1 MNWYI
6 EVLAKYAVF
15 TGRARRKEYWMF
27 FFISLVVIL
36 ALGFLEGLAGIAP
49 ESEASLLSGLYALV
63 VLIPSV
69 AVQVRRLH
77 DTGRTGW
84 WLLIGF
90 VPLVGVLVL
99 FALMVQ
105 EGEVGDNVYGANPKL
120 MSV

>member
-6 EVLAKYAVF
+6 EVLAQYAVF
-15 TGRARRKEYWMF
+15 TGRARRKDYWMF
-27 FFISLVVIL
+27 FLISMIVIL
-36 ALGFLEGLAGIAP
+36 ALGFLEGVAGIAP
-49 ESEASLLSGLYALV
+49 ESEESLLSGLYALV
-63 VLIPSV
+63 VLVPSV

-105 EGEVGDNVYGANPKL
+105 EGEVGENVYGPNSKL